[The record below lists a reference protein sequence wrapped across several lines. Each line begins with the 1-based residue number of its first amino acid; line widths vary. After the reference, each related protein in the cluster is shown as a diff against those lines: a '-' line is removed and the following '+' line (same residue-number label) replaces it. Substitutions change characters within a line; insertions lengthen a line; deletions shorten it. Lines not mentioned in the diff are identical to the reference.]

1 MKKLAKLF
9 TVLSTLLVTGFGVYY
24 LLRKFVLQDKDEEND
39 IEDEFEDADVTATE
53 KEGEPVASAG
63 ESVAEKAEGTA
74 DDDREYVTIDVT
86 EA

>member
-9 TVLSTLLVTGFGVYY
+9 SVASTLLVTGFGVYY

-39 IEDEFEDADVTATE
+39 IEDEFEEADVTATE
-53 KEGEPVASAG
+53 KES
-63 ESVAEKAEGTA
+63 ESVAEAAENVAEAKDTA
-74 DDDREYVTIDVT
+74 EEDREYVTIDVT